1 MFKHAAYLIIGYLS
15 AYLVCTWVPVQL
27 PFQMSEF
34 IMMLILNPTKSFFSM
49 ILFTIGFIL
58 HSILIKSAFSL
69 TYKILRNEGSV
80 LEATISYCVFI
91 NFYLLFQIGF
101 WQTLVLAAFTVLYG
115 LATAKVQRTSLK
127 KAHLRL

>member
-1 MFKHAAYLIIGYLS
+1 LFKHAAFLIIGYLS
-15 AYLVCTWVPVQL
+15 AYLACTWVPVQL

-34 IMMLILNPTKSFFSM
+34 IMMLIFNPTKSFFSI

-91 NFYLLFQIGF
+91 NFYILFQIGF
-101 WQTLVLAAFTVLYG
+101 WQTLVLAVFTVLYG
-115 LATAKVQRTSLK
+115 LATANVQRTSLK
-127 KAHLRL
+127 KAHL

>member
-1 MFKHAAYLIIGYLS
+1 LFKHAAFLIIGYLS
-15 AYLVCTWVPVQL
+15 AYLACTWVPVQL

-91 NFYLLFQIGF
+91 NFYILFQIGF
-101 WQTLVLAAFTVLYG
+101 WQTLVLAVFSVLYG
-115 LATAKVQRTSLK
+115 LATANVQLK